1 MKAVVY
7 RDIETVTVE
16 DVPDA
21 AIELPDDAVVR
32 VTTAAICG
40 SDLHFY
46 HGKAPMESGETL
58 GHEVVGVV
66 DSVGPEVSGFK
77 VGDRVVVAF
86 DIACGKCWFCRKGQS
101 QLCEDFRNLG
111 AGVFGGSLGG
121 AQAEKVRVPHADTNL
136 LAVPEGLDDERAIFV
151 GDTLTTGY
159 YGAAIAGIQPG
170 DVVAVVGAGPV
181 GFFTAQAALL
191 HDPAEVVVLDREPER
206 LALLAG
212 KTGITPIDVR
222 GHNPQ
227 MALADRTDGRGAD
240 VVIEAVGTAE
250 AFENAVDIVRRGGI
264 VEVLGMFTGESVE
277 IPLGVYWARTLDI
290 RFAGICPVHA
300 WWDRAM
306 QALVDG
312 KMDPTAL
319 VSHRLPLEEAPQGY
333 KLFAA
338 RQATKVL
345 LKP

>member
-7 RDIETVTVE
+7 QDVE
-16 DVPDA
+16 MVSVEEVPDA
-21 AIELPDDAVVR
+21 AVELPDDAVVR

-46 HGKAPMESGETL
+46 HGKAPMEPGETL
-58 GHEVVGVV
+58 GHEAVGVV
-66 DSVGPEVSGFK
+66 ESTGPDVARFK
-77 VGDRVVVAF
+77 PGDRVVVAF
-86 DIACGKCWFCRKGQS
+86 DIACGECWFCRKGQT

-111 AGVFGGSLGG
+111 AGVFGGELGG

-136 LAVPEGLDDERAIFV
+136 MAVPEGLDDERAIFV

-159 YGAAIAGIQPG
+159 YGAASAGIQPG
-170 DVVAVVGAGPV
+170 DVVAILGAGPV
-181 GFFTAQAALL
+181 GFFTAQAARL
-191 HDPAEVVVLDREPER
+191 HGAADVVVLDREPDR
-206 LALLAG
+206 LDLAR
-212 KTGITPIDVR
+212 KTGATAIDVR
-222 GHNPQ
+222 EHNPQ

-250 AFENAVDIVRRGGI
+250 AFEDAVDIVRRGGI

-300 WWDRAM
+300 WWERSM
-306 QALVDG
+306 QALVNGD
-312 KMDPTAL
+312 MDPSAL
-319 VSHRLPLEEAPQGY
+319 VSHRLPLEEAASGY
-333 KLFAA
+333 KMFAA

>member
-7 RDIETVTVE
+7 QDVE
-16 DVPDA
+16 MVSVEEVPDA
-21 AIELPDDAVVR
+21 AVQLPDDAVVR

-46 HGKAPMESGETL
+46 HGKAPMEPGETL
-58 GHEVVGVV
+58 GHEAVGVV
-66 DSVGPEVSGFK
+66 ESAGPKVARFK
-77 VGDRVVVAF
+77 PGDRVVVAF
-86 DIACGKCWFCRKGQS
+86 DIACGECWFCLRGQT

-111 AGVFGGSLGG
+111 AGVFGGELGG

-136 LAVPEGLDDERAIFV
+136 MTVPEGLDDERAIFV

-170 DVVAVVGAGPV
+170 DVVAIVGAGPV
-181 GFFTAQAALL
+181 GFFTAQAAML
-191 HDPAEVVVLDREPER
+191 HGAADVVVLDRESDR
-206 LALLAG
+206 LDLARKAG
-212 KTGITPIDVR
+212 ATAIDVR
-222 GHNPQ
+222 EHNPQ

-240 VVIEAVGTAE
+240 VVIEAVGTPE
-250 AFENAVDIVRRGGI
+250 AFEDAVDIVRRGGI

-300 WWDRAM
+300 WWERSM

-312 KMDPTAL
+312 DMDPSAL
-319 VSHRLPLEEAPQGY
+319 VSHRLPLDEAANGY
-333 KLFAA
+333 KMFAA